1 LEQENEQGAGF
12 IPAVGA
18 VLLVDVHLFPAKCS
32 SQETCEKTE
41 CSYASASRSV
51 FRLFGHLERVVDFDA
66 EDRTVLS
73 GWYGRTLVV
82 RPGDLSYSDS
92 V

>member
-18 VLLVDVHLFPAKCS
+18 VLLVDVHPFPAKCS

-41 CSYASASRSV
+41 YSYASACRSD
-51 FRLFGHLERVVDFDA
+51 FGLFGHLERIVDFDA
-66 EDRTVLS
+66 DVSHCALKPIDCS
-73 GWYGRTLVV
+73 Q
-82 RPGDLSYSDS
+82 
-92 V
+92 